1 MSLLQKIETETIA
14 LFSKFA
20 IYVAVVVLAIMGK
33 VGWDIINKK
42 SISGWYILGFS
53 MLAIFISTMVELVCS
68 YKGLGPTATTI
79 CIGTSAIFSRDI
91 MVILTTMKWAKIA
104 NLNWKDV
111 ILMLTTKSDGSKQ

>member
-1 MSLLQKIETETIA
+1 MSLIEKIGNETIE

-20 IYVAVVVLAIMGK
+20 IYVAVVILAIMGK

-53 MLAIFISTMVELVCS
+53 MLAIFISTMVGLICS
-68 YKGLGPTATTI
+68 YKGLSSTATTI

-91 MVILTTMKWAKIA
+91 MVILTTMKWTKIA

-111 ILMLTTKSDGSKQ
+111 ILMLTTKTNGPK